1 MQAAFD
7 VARARFNMIEQQIR
21 PWDVLDQDVLDLL
34 SVVKREDFV
43 PAAHKALAFTDMEI
57 PIAAPGAHTGGG
69 ASMWS
74 PKLEAR
80 VLQELQCKPQDR
92 ALEIGT
98 GSGYFAALLA
108 HRTHSV
114 VSVEISPQLKAMAE
128 QNLKAAGLPEVR
140 LFEGDGAQGWGS
152 EAYDIIVLTG
162 STPVLPEKLLEQLK
176 PGGRLF
182 AVVGDLPVM
191 QARLYTRGAAG
202 ESGVAHVTLFETVIA
217 PLANA
222 AQPKRFKF

>member
-43 PAAHKALAFTDMEI
+43 PAALKALAFTDMEI
-57 PIAAPGAHTGGG
+57 PLGHG

-74 PKLEAR
+74 PKVEAR
-80 VLQELQCKPQDR
+80 VLQELQAKPQDR

-108 HRTHSV
+108 HRAHSV
-114 VSVEISPQLKAMAE
+114 VSVEINPQLKAQAE

-140 LFEGDGAQGWGS
+140 LFEGDGAQGWGT

-162 STPVLPEKLLEQLK
+162 STPVLPDQFLQQLK

-191 QARLYTRGAAG
+191 QARLYTRAAEG
-202 ESGVAHVTLFETVIA
+202 PNGVAHVTLFETVIA